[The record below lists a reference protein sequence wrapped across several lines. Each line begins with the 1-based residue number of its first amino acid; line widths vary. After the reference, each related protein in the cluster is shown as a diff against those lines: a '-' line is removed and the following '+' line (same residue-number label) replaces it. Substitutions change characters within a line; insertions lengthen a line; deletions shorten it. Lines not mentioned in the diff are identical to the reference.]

1 MVHFPQKNNCSFF
14 SCKKRPN
21 LGGRGCPRGVWQ
33 KTTLF
38 PVSFLEPFPSYSW
51 TRLFSIWNRHDLITS
66 MFVYSWNPGITL
78 TNLMTLMDMI
88 TILICAVFAQ
98 PRRAICGS
106 PKSSSNSCRTWPPI
120 QQRWSSSHWSTW
132 SLIMALQYWNIV
144 SKNLQVNI
152 GQRRRRMNLVKVSPS
167 VLPTVFRQ
175 LEIYPDI
182 CTNMKIQR
190 PSSGLLTNSHPPLV
204 PSRTLNA
211 MLHLKF
217 GCSYRFW
224 GNNPI
229 ISCRFSER
237 FPRTLTSGIQ
247 H

>member
-1 MVHFPQKNNCSFF
+1 MQC
-14 SCKKRPN
+14 
-21 LGGRGCPRGVWQ
+21 L
-33 KTTLF
+33 L
-38 PVSFLEPFPSYSW
+38 
-51 TRLFSIWNRHDLITS
+51 
-66 MFVYSWNPGITL
+66 NP
-78 TNLMTLMDMI
+78 
-88 TILICAVFAQ
+88 AVRSVAR
-98 PRRAICGS
+98 RRAAPILAALGL
-106 PKSSSNSCRTWPPI
+106 PSNRGDHDHI
-120 QQRWSSSHWSTW
+120 DQHDHWSW
-132 SLIMALQYWNIV
+132 RYNIWNIV